1 MSVKVL
7 KRPDETFQK
16 GLLKDMTDEKFLQAY
31 DMFRNT
37 VFSVIYS
44 YTKSADDAAELSQD
58 TFIRLYT
65 YDGLFYSDEHM
76 KAWLIRVAI
85 NICNNHFRSRK
96 HISSSPVPED
106 LPSEEQQEIDELINV
121 VMELPEKYRL
131 PIHLFYYEE
140 YSITEISEILGLN
153 ESTVKTRLKRGRDKL
168 KKVLRKEDWL

>member
-1 MSVKVL
+1 
-7 KRPDETFQK
+7 
-16 GLLKDMTDEKFLQAY
+16 MTDEKFLKAY
-31 DMFRNT
+31 EMYKNT

-65 YDGLFYSDEHM
+65 YDGSFDSDEHM

-96 HISSSPVPED
+96 HISASPVPDD
-106 LPSEEQQEIDELINV
+106 LPSEEQHEIDELINV
-121 VMELPEKYRL
+121 VMKLPEKYRL

-140 YSITEISEILGLN
+140 YSVTEIAEILDLN
-153 ESTVKTRLKRGRDKL
+153 EATVKTRLKRGRDKL

>member
-1 MSVKVL
+1 
-7 KRPDETFQK
+7 
-16 GLLKDMTDEKFLQAY
+16 MTDEKFLKAY
-31 DMFRNT
+31 EMYKNT

-65 YDGLFYSDEHM
+65 YDGSFDSDEHM

-96 HISSSPVPED
+96 HISASPVPED
-106 LPSEEQQEIDELINV
+106 FPSEEQHKIDELINV
-121 VMELPEKYRL
+121 VMKLPEKYRL

-140 YSITEISEILGLN
+140 YSVTEIAEILDLN
-153 ESTVKTRLKRGRDKL
+153 EATVKTRLKRGRDKL

>member
-1 MSVKVL
+1 
-7 KRPDETFQK
+7 
-16 GLLKDMTDEKFLQAY
+16 MTDEKFLKAY
-31 DMFRNT
+31 EMYKNT

-44 YTKSADDAAELSQD
+44 YTESADDAAELSQD

-65 YDGLFYSDEHM
+65 YDGSFDSDEHM

-96 HISSSPVPED
+96 HISASPVPED
-106 LPSEEQQEIDELINV
+106 LPSEEQHKIDELINV
-121 VMELPEKYRL
+121 VMKLPEKYRL

-140 YSITEISEILGLN
+140 YSVTEIAEILDLN
-153 ESTVKTRLKRGRDKL
+153 EATVKTRLKRGRDKL

>member
-1 MSVKVL
+1 
-7 KRPDETFQK
+7 
-16 GLLKDMTDEKFLQAY
+16 MTDEKFLKAY
-31 DMFRNT
+31 EMYKNT

-65 YDGLFYSDEHM
+65 YDGSFDSDEHM

-96 HISSSPVPED
+96 HISASPVPED
-106 LPSEEQQEIDELINV
+106 FPSEEQHKIDELINV
-121 VMELPEKYRL
+121 VKKKKKKYRL

-140 YSITEISEILGLN
+140 YSVTEIAEILDLN
-153 ESTVKTRLKRGRDKL
+153 EATVKTRLKRGRDKL